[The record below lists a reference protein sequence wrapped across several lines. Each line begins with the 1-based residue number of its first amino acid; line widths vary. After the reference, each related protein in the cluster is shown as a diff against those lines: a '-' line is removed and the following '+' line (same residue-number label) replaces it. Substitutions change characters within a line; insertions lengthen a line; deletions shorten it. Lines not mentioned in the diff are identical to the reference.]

1 MIKTAFH
8 TPLLLALSL
17 TAMANEPIVL
27 AQNDSAQH
35 LANNKCLMALDDR
48 EEIIV
53 TAAFHDGAG
62 GFGQLQ
68 QLLDRK
74 PWGDAVRSSLKLEIE
89 KLIKE
94 ASPFLIVTLTKKQAL
109 MLEEH
114 RDLIKWILVQ
124 STSKPCS

>member
-1 MIKTAFH
+1 MIKTLPAA
-8 TPLLLALSL
+8 LLLL
-17 TAMANEPIVL
+17 TVTATPAVL
-27 AQNDSAQH
+27 AQNSDAQH
-35 LANNKCLMALDDR
+35 LSNNKCLMALSDS
-48 EEIIV
+48 EQIIV
-53 TAAFHDGAG
+53 TAAFHEGAN

-74 PWGDAVRSSLKLEIE
+74 PWGSDVRSSVKQEIE
-89 KLIKE
+89 KLINE

-109 MLEEH
+109 MLEDH

>member
-1 MIKTAFH
+1 MIKTACL
-8 TPLLLALSL
+8 TLLLLGLSL
-17 TAMANEPIVL
+17 TVMANEPIVL

-35 LANNKCLMALDDR
+35 LTNNECLMALDDR

-89 KLIKE
+89 KLINE